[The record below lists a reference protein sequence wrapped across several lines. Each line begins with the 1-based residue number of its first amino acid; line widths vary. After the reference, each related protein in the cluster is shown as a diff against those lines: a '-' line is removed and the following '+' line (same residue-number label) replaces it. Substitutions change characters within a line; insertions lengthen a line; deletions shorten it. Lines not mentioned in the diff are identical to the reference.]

1 MGCAKIETLF
11 GKVRK
16 SREKIDQVLTDLYQY
31 QKEFETIVINKKC
44 RPAKLKISRK
54 IMETRLDCYKNY
66 LLHLQSII
74 DDLEREIR
82 QFKMREKEYDKQA
95 KIAGVGVAQKH
106 NTYADQLQKKIKML
120 EDLIEKKK
128 KMGSSPKRSS
138 QSKNRTLSKKRG
150 SKPIVRTQN
159 VAGELKNAKNDLK
172 DRNDQ
177 INLLTDML
185 NSSIHEN
192 KMKEREID
200 RLQKKLKSVQG
211 GSGNPFNSMAKI
223 KPSEKQNRTENTFLP
238 ESLRGAVRAEASFP
252 HSSKSGKGGITNERG
267 FPSVKGAYS
276 PYDDR
281 FSREYD
287 NGSQKSQSQVSL
299 AISQK
304 RGEKIVQESR
314 KKMEQYAEPKRKLK
328 ETKVTKVEQIPG
340 EEDLVNL
347 RIQEEDPNL
356 EEGTLKFNKMPYE
369 DSSQMMPDIVDEDS
383 GFEEGQPNDYDL
395 NED

>member
-1 MGCAKIETLF
+1 M
-11 GKVRK
+11 
-16 SREKIDQVLTDLYQY
+16 
-31 QKEFETIVINKKC
+31 INKKC
-44 RPAKLKISRK
+44 RPAKLKISKK
-54 IMETRLDCYKNY
+54 IMETRLECYKNY

-74 DDLEREIR
+74 DGLEREIR
-82 QFKMREKEYDKQA
+82 QFKIREKEYNKQA

-128 KMGSSPKRSS
+128 KAGSSPKKGAKP
-138 QSKNRTLSKKRG
+138 KNRSLSKKRG
-150 SKPIVRTQN
+150 SKAVVRTQN
-159 VAGELKNAKNDLK
+159 VVVELKTAKNDLK

-177 INLLTDML
+177 ISLLSDML
-185 NSSIHEN
+185 NSSVHEN
-192 KMKEREID
+192 KMKEKEID
-200 RLQKKLKSVQG
+200 RLTKKLRSIQG

-223 KPSEKQNRTENTFLP
+223 KPTEKQNRTDNTFLP

-252 HSSKSGKGGITNERG
+252 YSSKSGKGAITNESG

-287 NGSQKSQSQVSL
+287 NASQKSQVSL

-314 KKMEQYAEPKRKLK
+314 KKMEQYGEPKRKLK
-328 ETKVTKVEQIPG
+328 EPKVTKVENVPG

-347 RIQEEDPNL
+347 RIQEEDPTL
-356 EEGTLKFNKMPYE
+356 GEGTLKFKGMPYE
-369 DSSQMMPDIVDEDS
+369 DADQMQPGMEDEDS
-383 GFEEGQPNDYDL
+383 GFEEGHPDDYNL
-395 NED
+395 NEV